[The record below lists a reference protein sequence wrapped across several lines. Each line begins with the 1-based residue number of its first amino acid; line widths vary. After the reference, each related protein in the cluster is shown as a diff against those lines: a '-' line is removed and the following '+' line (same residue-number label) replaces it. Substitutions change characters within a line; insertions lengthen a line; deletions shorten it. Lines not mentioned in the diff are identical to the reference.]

1 MSPLRRTSG
10 DARCLSIES
19 LCRALPRFA
28 ASASRTDEAS
38 TSRSPA
44 SRTLPNAQ
52 SPHIEQHQRFDALTP
67 LPRDLRQEIVRRL
80 DRKSIARLG
89 ATSREMAEAAREG
102 MQAFLATHPRY
113 DPLTDCRSVR
123 SLEHLRAALRMVMRL
138 PYPAGEDHGARL
150 RACLKLVQRLKNL
163 PESERA
169 EGLMELLAQINQLPG
184 QPGMPAL
191 ERLKAQLEGLP
202 TEQRE
207 AALLKV
213 LQAASAVHDQG
224 AQADAVQGG
233 DALGVL
239 STQARLLELVLVRNL
254 MTLPTLLSALAD
266 IAAGQPGTPAQAEAT
281 LLHQM
286 FVRIQRTGCFMQ
298 RYEQVVEARAGL
310 ANGRKVLNHLV
321 HLSVTLPDPQM
332 RWNAFCALATASS
345 QLSHRKDTASV
356 LVRLAR
362 ALPQQPEA
370 ERYQGGELLI
380 QAALQLD
387 PRRLKAVSA
396 AVRAQA
402 DAIPEHSAHFIA
414 MCERATALADS
425 RRAASCRCW

>member
-1 MSPLRRTSG
+1 MPFYR
-10 DARCLSIES
+10 I
-19 LCRALPRFA
+19 ALPRFA
-28 ASASRTDEAS
+28 ASANRTDEAS
-38 TSRSPA
+38 TSQSPA

-89 ATSREMAEAAREG
+89 ATSRKMAEAAREG
-102 MQAFLATHPRY
+102 MQAFLATHPCY

-123 SLEHLRAALRMVMRL
+123 SLERLRAALRMVMRL
-138 PYPAGEDHGARL
+138 PYPGGEDHGTRL
-150 RACLKLVQRLKNL
+150 RACLKLIERLKNL

-169 EGLMELLAQINQLPG
+169 EALMELLEHIKQLPG
-184 QPGMPAL
+184 QPGLPAL
-191 ERLKAQLEGLP
+191 ERLTAELEGLP

-224 AQADAVQGG
+224 AQPDAVQGG

-239 STQARLLELVLVRNL
+239 STQARLLELVLVGNL
-254 MTLPTLLSALAD
+254 MPLPMLLSALAD

-286 FVRIQRTGCFMQ
+286 FVRIQRAGLFMQ
-298 RYEQVVEARAGL
+298 RYEQVVKVRAGL

-321 HLSVTLPDPQM
+321 DLSVTLPDPQM
-332 RWNAFCALATASS
+332 RWNAFSALATASS
-345 QLSHRKDTASV
+345 QLSRRKDTASV
-356 LVRLAR
+356 LVRLAK
-362 ALPQQPEA
+362 ALPQQPQA
-370 ERYQGGELLI
+370 ARYQGGELLI
-380 QAALQLD
+380 EAALQLD

-396 AVRAQA
+396 AVCAQA
-402 DAIPEHSAHFIA
+402 EAIPERSADFIA
-414 MCERATALADS
+414 MCERATALANS